1 MPKSLLIVESPTKM
15 KTLSKFLGKDFT
27 IKATYGH
34 IKDLPKSKI
43 GVDVQKDFTPQF
55 QVIKGKSKVIDELK
69 KAEKTVDKIYIG
81 SDPDREGEAIAFHVA
96 EEIGKKKSVERVLFH
111 EITKKGVTDAMK
123 SPTTLDESK
132 YNAQKARRILDRLV
146 GYKISPVLWEKVSYG
161 LSAGRVQS
169 VALRLVCD
177 REEEINAFI
186 KEEYWI
192 IDGQFKLPSGKI
204 FKATLEKKGNEK
216 IRIISKEQAE
226 AIEREIKDNDAFIS
240 DIEIKDKN
248 ISPQP
253 AFITSRLQQ
262 EASRRYKFSPKK
274 TMLLAQKLY
283 EGIDIGEEG
292 ITGLITYMRT
302 DSVRVSQ
309 EAVRDARNYI
319 NEIYGK
325 SYLPKAPN
333 IYKNKKSA
341 QDAHEAIRPAFVSLT
356 PEKIKAFL
364 DKDLFLL
371 YELIWKRFV
380 ASQMAQEK
388 VKTKT
393 VEISSGDYIL
403 IARGAEVTFDGFTR
417 IYEEKEEES
426 ETSAPLPPMEK
437 GQNLKLVETTLTQRF
452 TNPPSR
458 FTEASLI
465 RMLET
470 KGIGRPS
477 TYATIVSTIEDRSYV
492 SKDKGRLIPTPLGIT
507 VNKLL
512 KDFFPLILDV
522 SFTAKMEERL
532 DLIENGKKN
541 WVKSLEQFNSAFE
554 KELST
559 AKTGMKSLKKEEI
572 ETNIICDK
580 CGERMLLRWG
590 KNGEYI
596 ICSGKPQCKNKKN
609 VKIDN
614 SGNISIVEVEIK
626 GLCPECGGNL
636 IEKRGRFGRFIACSN
651 YPACKHTESY
661 SLGFQCPLEGCNGKL
676 VEKISKKKKR
686 FISCSRYPDCSF
698 ATNAEPVEGTCPV
711 CSAPTIFRYRK
722 KEFCLRKDCG
732 WKSQ

>member
-1 MPKSLLIVESPTKM
+1 
-15 KTLSKFLGKDFT
+15 
-27 IKATYGH
+27 
-34 IKDLPKSKI
+34 
-43 GVDVQKDFTPQF
+43 
-55 QVIKGKSKVIDELK
+55 
-69 KAEKTVDKIYIG
+69 
-81 SDPDREGEAIAFHVA
+81 
-96 EEIGKKKSVERVLFH
+96 
-111 EITKKGVTDAMK
+111 
-123 SPTTLDESK
+123 
-132 YNAQKARRILDRLV
+132 
-146 GYKISPVLWEKVSYG
+146 
-161 LSAGRVQS
+161 
-169 VALRLVCD
+169 
-177 REEEINAFI
+177 
-186 KEEYWI
+186 
-192 IDGQFKLPSGKI
+192 
-204 FKATLEKKGNEK
+204 
-216 IRIISKEQAE
+216 
-226 AIEREIKDNDAFIS
+226 
-240 DIEIKDKN
+240 
-248 ISPQP
+248 
-253 AFITSRLQQ
+253 
-262 EASRRYKFSPKK
+262 FSPKK

-319 NEIYGK
+319 DETYGK

-559 AKTGMKSLKKEEI
+559 AKTGMKSLKKEEV

-596 ICSGKPQCKNKKN
+596 VCSGKPQCKNKKN

-614 SGNISIVEVEIK
+614 SGNISIVEAEIK

>member
-1 MPKSLLIVESPTKM
+1 
-15 KTLSKFLGKDFT
+15 
-27 IKATYGH
+27 
-34 IKDLPKSKI
+34 
-43 GVDVQKDFTPQF
+43 
-55 QVIKGKSKVIDELK
+55 
-69 KAEKTVDKIYIG
+69 
-81 SDPDREGEAIAFHVA
+81 
-96 EEIGKKKSVERVLFH
+96 
-111 EITKKGVTDAMK
+111 
-123 SPTTLDESK
+123 
-132 YNAQKARRILDRLV
+132 
-146 GYKISPVLWEKVSYG
+146 
-161 LSAGRVQS
+161 
-169 VALRLVCD
+169 
-177 REEEINAFI
+177 
-186 KEEYWI
+186 
-192 IDGQFKLPSGKI
+192 
-204 FKATLEKKGNEK
+204 
-216 IRIISKEQAE
+216 
-226 AIEREIKDNDAFIS
+226 
-240 DIEIKDKN
+240 
-248 ISPQP
+248 
-253 AFITSRLQQ
+253 
-262 EASRRYKFSPKK
+262 
-274 TMLLAQKLY
+274 
-283 EGIDIGEEG
+283 
-292 ITGLITYMRT
+292 
-302 DSVRVSQ
+302 
-309 EAVRDARNYI
+309 
-319 NEIYGK
+319 
-325 SYLPKAPN
+325 
-333 IYKNKKSA
+333 
-341 QDAHEAIRPAFVSLT
+341 
-356 PEKIKAFL
+356 
-364 DKDLFLL
+364 
-371 YELIWKRFV
+371 
-380 ASQMAQEK
+380 
-388 VKTKT
+388 
-393 VEISSGDYIL
+393 
-403 IARGAEVTFDGFTR
+403 
-417 IYEEKEEES
+417 
-426 ETSAPLPPMEK
+426 
-437 GQNLKLVETTLTQRF
+437 
-452 TNPPSR
+452 
-458 FTEASLI
+458 
-465 RMLET
+465 MLET

>member
-1 MPKSLLIVESPTKM
+1 M

-69 KAEKTVDKIYIG
+69 KAGKAADKIYIG

-123 SPTTLDESK
+123 SPTTLDEFK

-177 REEEINAFI
+177 REEEINAFV

-192 IDGQFKLPSGKI
+192 IEGQFKLPSGKK
-204 FKATLEKKGNEK
+204 FKATLERKGNEK
-216 IRIISKEQAE
+216 VRITSKEQAE
-226 AIEREIKDNDAFIS
+226 TIELEIKKNNAFIS

-292 ITGLITYMRT
+292 ISGLITYMRT

-319 NEIYGK
+319 TETYGK
-325 SYLPKAPN
+325 SYLPKTPN
-333 IYKNKKSA
+333 VYKNKKSA
-341 QDAHEAIRPAFVSLT
+341 QDAHEAIRPTFVSLT

-393 VEISSGDYIL
+393 VEISSGGYIL

-417 IYEEKEEES
+417 IYEEKEEETES
-426 ETSAPLPPMEK
+426 STPLPPMEK

-452 TNPPSR
+452 TNPPPR

-541 WVKSLEQFNSAFE
+541 WIKSLEQFNSAFE

-559 AKTGMKSLKKEEI
+559 AKTGMKSLKKEET
-572 ETNIICDK
+572 ETDIICDK
-580 CGERMLLRWG
+580 CGKKMLLRWG

-596 ICSGKPQCKNKKN
+596 VCSGKPQCKNKKN

-614 SGNISIVEVEIK
+614 SGNISIVEAEIK
-626 GLCPECGGNL
+626 GICPECGGNL

-661 SLGFQCPLEGCNGKL
+661 SLGFQCPLEDCNGKL

-698 ATNAEPVEGTCPV
+698 ATNAEPVEGTCPI
-711 CSAPTIFRYRK
+711 CSAPTLFRYRK